1 MQPDRMRVH
10 PALQIGEFWDR
21 IGVWHMR
28 EGRENMEQRLIAL
41 RKEKGLTQA
50 QLAEAINICR
60 QSISDWERGVTRPTQ
75 DNLLLLSEL
84 YGVSV
89 DYLMGKDVS
98 PAAPAVPVPEQ
109 QQTKAPGQ
117 RLWIYRGIIL
127 ILAALLVVMTLLFV
141 QEKKVND
148 QRTRVIPI
156 AELPTDRMVVFEEFD

>member
-1 MQPDRMRVH
+1 
-10 PALQIGEFWDR
+10 
-21 IGVWHMR
+21 
-28 EGRENMEQRLIAL
+28 MEQRLIAL

-60 QSISDWERGVTRPTQ
+60 QSISDWERGVTKPTQ

-89 DYLMGKDVS
+89 DYLLGKDVS
-98 PAAPAVPVPEQ
+98 PAAPAVPVPEPQ
-109 QQTKAPGQ
+109 QQTQAPGQ

-141 QEKKVND
+141 KEKKEND

-156 AELPTDRMVVFEEFD
+156 AELPTDRIVVFEEFD

>member
-1 MQPDRMRVH
+1 
-10 PALQIGEFWDR
+10 
-21 IGVWHMR
+21 
-28 EGRENMEQRLIAL
+28 MEQRLIAL

-60 QSISDWERGVTRPTQ
+60 QSISDWERGVTKPTQ

-89 DYLMGKDVS
+89 DYLLGKDVS
-98 PAAPAVPVPEQ
+98 PSAPAVPVPEQ
-109 QQTKAPGQ
+109 QPQQQTQAPGQ

-141 QEKKVND
+141 KEKKEND

-156 AELPTDRMVVFEEFD
+156 AELPTDRIVVFEEFD

>member
-1 MQPDRMRVH
+1 
-10 PALQIGEFWDR
+10 
-21 IGVWHMR
+21 
-28 EGRENMEQRLIAL
+28 MEQRLIAL

-60 QSISDWERGVTRPTQ
+60 QSISDWERGVTKPTQ

-89 DYLMGKDVS
+89 DYLLGKDVS

-109 QQTKAPGQ
+109 QPQQQTQAPGQ

-148 QRTRVIPI
+148 RGVRKALYQNYQQR
-156 AELPTDRMVVFEEFD
+156 

>member
-1 MQPDRMRVH
+1 
-10 PALQIGEFWDR
+10 
-21 IGVWHMR
+21 
-28 EGRENMEQRLIAL
+28 MEQRLIAL

-60 QSISDWERGVTRPTQ
+60 QSISDWERGVTKPTQ

-89 DYLMGKDVS
+89 DYLLGKDVS

-109 QQTKAPGQ
+109 QPQQQTQAPGQ
-117 RLWIYRGIIL
+117 RLWLYRGIIL

-141 QEKKVND
+141 KERIEND
-148 QRTRVIPI
+148 QSVRKAPMS
-156 AELPTDRMVVFEEFD
+156 ELPTKIITPIGEFD

>member
-1 MQPDRMRVH
+1 
-10 PALQIGEFWDR
+10 
-21 IGVWHMR
+21 MR

-60 QSISDWERGVTRPTQ
+60 QSISDWERGVTKPTQ

-89 DYLMGKDVS
+89 DYLLGKDVC
-98 PAAPAVPVPEQ
+98 PVAPAVPVPEQ
-109 QQTKAPGQ
+109 QPQQQTQAPGQ
-117 RLWIYRGIIL
+117 RLWLYRGIIL

-141 QEKKVND
+141 QEKNNTCPTTETYYAD
-148 QRTRVIPI
+148 D
-156 AELPTDRMVVFEEFD
+156 LPTKIITPIGEFD

>member
-1 MQPDRMRVH
+1 
-10 PALQIGEFWDR
+10 
-21 IGVWHMR
+21 
-28 EGRENMEQRLIAL
+28 MEQRLIAL

-60 QSISDWERGVTRPTQ
+60 QSISDWERGVTKPTQ

-89 DYLMGKDVS
+89 DYLLGKDVS

-109 QQTKAPGQ
+109 QQTQAPGQ

-148 QRTRVIPI
+148 RGVRKAPI
-156 AELPTDRMVVFEEFD
+156 SELPTKIITPIEEFG

>member
-1 MQPDRMRVH
+1 
-10 PALQIGEFWDR
+10 
-21 IGVWHMR
+21 
-28 EGRENMEQRLIAL
+28 MEQRLIAL

-60 QSISDWERGVTRPTQ
+60 QSISDWERGVTKPTQ

-89 DYLMGKDVS
+89 DYLLGKDVS

-109 QQTKAPGQ
+109 QQTQAPGQ
-117 RLWIYRGIIL
+117 HLWIYRAIIL

-141 QEKKVND
+141 KERIEND
-148 QRTRVIPI
+148 QSVRKAPMS
-156 AELPTDRMVVFEEFD
+156 ELPTKIITPIEEFE

>member
-1 MQPDRMRVH
+1 
-10 PALQIGEFWDR
+10 
-21 IGVWHMR
+21 
-28 EGRENMEQRLIAL
+28 MEQRLIAL

-60 QSISDWERGVTRPTQ
+60 QSISDWERGVTKPTQ

-89 DYLMGKDVS
+89 DYLLGKDVS

-109 QQTKAPGQ
+109 QPQQQTQAPGQ

-148 QRTRVIPI
+148 RGVRKAPI
-156 AELPTDRMVVFEEFD
+156 SELPTKIITPIEEFD

>member
-1 MQPDRMRVH
+1 
-10 PALQIGEFWDR
+10 
-21 IGVWHMR
+21 
-28 EGRENMEQRLIAL
+28 MEQRLIAL

-60 QSISDWERGVTRPTQ
+60 QSISDWERGVTKPTQ

-89 DYLMGKDVS
+89 DYLLGKDVS
-98 PAAPAVPVPEQ
+98 PSAPAVPVPEQ
-109 QQTKAPGQ
+109 QPQQQTQAPGQ

-141 QEKKVND
+141 KERNVSYHNGETICAD
-148 QRTRVIPI
+148 NLPADIIVTPI
-156 AELPTDRMVVFEEFD
+156 EEFE

>member
-1 MQPDRMRVH
+1 M
-10 PALQIGEFWDR
+10 A
-21 IGVWHMR
+21 
-28 EGRENMEQRLIAL
+28 EGSENMEQRLIAL

-60 QSISDWERGVTRPTQ
+60 QSISDWERGVTKPTQ

-89 DYLMGKDVS
+89 DYLLGKDVS
-98 PAAPAVPVPEQ
+98 PSAPAVPVPEQ
-109 QQTKAPGQ
+109 QPQQQTQAPGQ
-117 RLWIYRGIIL
+117 RLWLYRGIIL

-148 QRTRVIPI
+148 RGVRKAPI
-156 AELPTDRMVVFEEFD
+156 SELPTKIITPIEEFD

>member
-1 MQPDRMRVH
+1 MQPDRMQVH

-109 QQTKAPGQ
+109 QTQAPGQ
-117 RLWIYRGIIL
+117 RLWIYRAIIL

-141 QEKKVND
+141 KEKNN
-148 QRTRVIPI
+148 TRPTTETYYGD
-156 AELPTDRMVVFEEFD
+156 ELPTDIIVTPIEEFE

>member
-1 MQPDRMRVH
+1 
-10 PALQIGEFWDR
+10 
-21 IGVWHMR
+21 
-28 EGRENMEQRLIAL
+28 MEQRLIAL

-60 QSISDWERGVTRPTQ
+60 QSISDWERGVTKPTQ

-89 DYLMGKDVS
+89 DYLLGKDVS
-98 PAAPAVPVPEQ
+98 PSAPAVPVPEQ
-109 QQTKAPGQ
+109 QPQQQTQAPGQ

-141 QEKKVND
+141 KERIEND
-148 QRTRVIPI
+148 QSVRKAPMS
-156 AELPTDRMVVFEEFD
+156 ELPTKIITPIEEFE

>member
-1 MQPDRMRVH
+1 
-10 PALQIGEFWDR
+10 
-21 IGVWHMR
+21 
-28 EGRENMEQRLIAL
+28 MEQRLIAL

-60 QSISDWERGVTRPTQ
+60 QSISDWERGVTKPTQ

-89 DYLMGKDVS
+89 DYLLGKDVS
-98 PAAPAVPVPEQ
+98 PSAPAVPVPEQ
-109 QQTKAPGQ
+109 QPQQQTQAPGQ

-148 QRTRVIPI
+148 RGVRKAPI
-156 AELPTDRMVVFEEFD
+156 SELPTKIITPIEEFD

>member
-1 MQPDRMRVH
+1 
-10 PALQIGEFWDR
+10 
-21 IGVWHMR
+21 
-28 EGRENMEQRLIAL
+28 MEQRLIAL

-60 QSISDWERGVTRPTQ
+60 QSISDWERGVTKPTQ

-89 DYLMGKDVS
+89 DYLLGKDVS

-109 QQTKAPGQ
+109 QPQQQTQAPGQ

-148 QRTRVIPI
+148 RGVRKAPI
-156 AELPTDRMVVFEEFD
+156 SELPTKIITPIGEFD

>member
-1 MQPDRMRVH
+1 
-10 PALQIGEFWDR
+10 
-21 IGVWHMR
+21 
-28 EGRENMEQRLIAL
+28 MEQRLIAL

-60 QSISDWERGVTRPTQ
+60 QSISDWERGVTKPTQ

-89 DYLMGKDVS
+89 DYLLGKDVS
-98 PAAPAVPVPEQ
+98 PAAPAVPVPEPQ
-109 QQTKAPGQ
+109 QQTQAPGQ

-141 QEKKVND
+141 QEKQVND
-148 QRTRVIPI
+148 RGVRKAPI
-156 AELPTDRMVVFEEFD
+156 SELPTKIITPIEEFD

>member
-1 MQPDRMRVH
+1 
-10 PALQIGEFWDR
+10 
-21 IGVWHMR
+21 
-28 EGRENMEQRLIAL
+28 MEQRLIAL

-60 QSISDWERGVTRPTQ
+60 QSISDWERGVTKPTQ

-89 DYLMGKDVS
+89 DYLLGKDVS
-98 PAAPAVPVPEQ
+98 PAAPAVPVPEPQ
-109 QQTKAPGQ
+109 QQTQAPGQ

-141 QEKKVND
+141 KERIEND
-148 QRTRVIPI
+148 QSVRKAPMS
-156 AELPTDRMVVFEEFD
+156 ELPTKIITPIEEFE

>member
-1 MQPDRMRVH
+1 
-10 PALQIGEFWDR
+10 
-21 IGVWHMR
+21 
-28 EGRENMEQRLIAL
+28 MEQRLIAL

-60 QSISDWERGVTRPTQ
+60 QSISDWERGVTKPTQ

-109 QQTKAPGQ
+109 QPQQQTQAPGQ

-156 AELPTDRMVVFEEFD
+156 AELPTDRIVVFEEFD

>member
-1 MQPDRMRVH
+1 
-10 PALQIGEFWDR
+10 
-21 IGVWHMR
+21 
-28 EGRENMEQRLIAL
+28 MEQRLIAL

-60 QSISDWERGVTRPTQ
+60 QSISDWERGVTKPTQ

-89 DYLMGKDVS
+89 DYLLGKDVS

-109 QQTKAPGQ
+109 QPQQQTQAPGQ
-117 RLWIYRGIIL
+117 RLWLYRGIIL

-141 QEKKVND
+141 KERIEND
-148 QRTRVIPI
+148 QSVRKAPMS
-156 AELPTDRMVVFEEFD
+156 ELPTKIITPIEEFE

>member
-1 MQPDRMRVH
+1 
-10 PALQIGEFWDR
+10 
-21 IGVWHMR
+21 
-28 EGRENMEQRLIAL
+28 MEQRLIAL

-60 QSISDWERGVTRPTQ
+60 QSISDWERGVTKPTQ

-89 DYLMGKDVS
+89 DYLLGKDVS
-98 PAAPAVPVPEQ
+98 PVAPAVPVPEQ
-109 QQTKAPGQ
+109 QPQQQTQAPGQ
-117 RLWIYRGIIL
+117 RLWLYRGIIL

-148 QRTRVIPI
+148 RGVRKAPI
-156 AELPTDRMVVFEEFD
+156 SELPTKIITPIEEFD

>member
-1 MQPDRMRVH
+1 
-10 PALQIGEFWDR
+10 
-21 IGVWHMR
+21 
-28 EGRENMEQRLIAL
+28 MEQRLIAL

-60 QSISDWERGVTRPTQ
+60 QSISDWERGVTKPTQ

-89 DYLMGKDVS
+89 DYLLGKDVS
-98 PAAPAVPVPEQ
+98 PVAPAVSVPEQ
-109 QQTKAPGQ
+109 QPQQQTQAPGQ

-141 QEKKVND
+141 KERIEND
-148 QRTRVIPI
+148 QSVRKAPMS
-156 AELPTDRMVVFEEFD
+156 ELPTKIITPIEEFD

>member
-1 MQPDRMRVH
+1 
-10 PALQIGEFWDR
+10 
-21 IGVWHMR
+21 
-28 EGRENMEQRLIAL
+28 MEQRLIAL

-60 QSISDWERGVTRPTQ
+60 QSISDWERGVTKPTQ

-89 DYLMGKDVS
+89 DYLLGKDVS
-98 PAAPAVPVPEQ
+98 PVAPAVPVPEQ
-109 QQTKAPGQ
+109 QPQQQTQAPGQ

-141 QEKKVND
+141 KERIEND
-148 QRTRVIPI
+148 QSVRKAPMS
-156 AELPTDRMVVFEEFD
+156 ELPTKIITPIEEFE

>member
-1 MQPDRMRVH
+1 
-10 PALQIGEFWDR
+10 
-21 IGVWHMR
+21 
-28 EGRENMEQRLIAL
+28 MEQRLIAL

-60 QSISDWERGVTRPTQ
+60 QSISDWERGVTKPTQ

-89 DYLMGKDVS
+89 DYLLGKDVS

-109 QQTKAPGQ
+109 QPQQQTQAPGQ

-141 QEKKVND
+141 KERIEND
-148 QRTRVIPI
+148 QSVRKAPMS
-156 AELPTDRMVVFEEFD
+156 ELPTKIITPIEEFD

>member
-1 MQPDRMRVH
+1 
-10 PALQIGEFWDR
+10 
-21 IGVWHMR
+21 
-28 EGRENMEQRLIAL
+28 MEQRLIAL

-60 QSISDWERGVTRPTQ
+60 QSISDWERGVTKPTQ

-89 DYLMGKDVS
+89 DYLLGKDVS
-98 PAAPAVPVPEQ
+98 PAAPAVPVPEPL
-109 QQTKAPGQ
+109 QQTQAPGQ

-148 QRTRVIPI
+148 RGVRKAPI
-156 AELPTDRMVVFEEFD
+156 SELPTKIITPIEEFD

>member
-1 MQPDRMRVH
+1 
-10 PALQIGEFWDR
+10 
-21 IGVWHMR
+21 
-28 EGRENMEQRLIAL
+28 MEQRLIAL

-60 QSISDWERGVTRPTQ
+60 QSISDWERGVSKPTQ

-89 DYLMGKDVS
+89 DYLLGKDVS

-109 QQTKAPGQ
+109 QPQQQTQAPGQ

-148 QRTRVIPI
+148 RGVRKAPI
-156 AELPTDRMVVFEEFD
+156 SELPTKIITPIEEFD

>member
-1 MQPDRMRVH
+1 
-10 PALQIGEFWDR
+10 
-21 IGVWHMR
+21 
-28 EGRENMEQRLIAL
+28 MEQRLIAL

-50 QLAEAINICR
+50 HLAEAINICR
-60 QSISDWERGVTRPTQ
+60 QSISDWERGVTKPTQ

-89 DYLMGKDVS
+89 DYLLGKDVS
-98 PAAPAVPVPEQ
+98 PVAPAVPVPEPQ
-109 QQTKAPGQ
+109 QQTQAPGQ

-148 QRTRVIPI
+148 RGVRKAPI
-156 AELPTDRMVVFEEFD
+156 SELPTKIITPIEEFD

>member
-1 MQPDRMRVH
+1 MQPDRMQVH

-28 EGRENMEQRLIAL
+28 EGREYMEQRLIAL

-109 QQTKAPGQ
+109 QQTQAPGQ
-117 RLWIYRGIIL
+117 HLWIYRAIIL

>member
-1 MQPDRMRVH
+1 
-10 PALQIGEFWDR
+10 
-21 IGVWHMR
+21 
-28 EGRENMEQRLIAL
+28 MEQRLIAL

-60 QSISDWERGVTRPTQ
+60 QSISDWERGVTKPTQ

-89 DYLMGKDVS
+89 DYLLGKDVS

-109 QQTKAPGQ
+109 QPQQQTQAPGQ
-117 RLWIYRGIIL
+117 RLWIYRGVIL

-141 QEKKVND
+141 QERIESD
-148 QRTRVIPI
+148 QSVRKAPMS
-156 AELPTDRMVVFEEFD
+156 ELPTKIITPIEEFD

>member
-1 MQPDRMRVH
+1 
-10 PALQIGEFWDR
+10 
-21 IGVWHMR
+21 
-28 EGRENMEQRLIAL
+28 MEQRLIAL

-60 QSISDWERGVTRPTQ
+60 QSISDWERGVTKPTQ

-89 DYLMGKDVS
+89 DYLLGKDVS

-109 QQTKAPGQ
+109 QPQQQTQAPGQ

-141 QEKKVND
+141 KEKKEND

-156 AELPTDRMVVFEEFD
+156 AELPTDRIVVFEEFD

>member
-1 MQPDRMRVH
+1 
-10 PALQIGEFWDR
+10 
-21 IGVWHMR
+21 MR

-60 QSISDWERGVTRPTQ
+60 QSISDWERGVSKPTQ

-89 DYLMGKDVS
+89 DYLLGKDVS

-109 QQTKAPGQ
+109 QQTQAPGQ
-117 RLWIYRGIIL
+117 HLWIYRAIIL

-141 QEKKVND
+141 QEKNNTCPTTETYYAD
-148 QRTRVIPI
+148 D
-156 AELPTDRMVVFEEFD
+156 LPTKIITPIGEFD

>member
-1 MQPDRMRVH
+1 
-10 PALQIGEFWDR
+10 
-21 IGVWHMR
+21 
-28 EGRENMEQRLIAL
+28 MEQRLIAL

-60 QSISDWERGVTRPTQ
+60 QSISDWERGVTKPTQ

-89 DYLMGKDVS
+89 DYLLGKDVS
-98 PAAPAVPVPEQ
+98 PSAPAVPVPEQ
-109 QQTKAPGQ
+109 QPQQQTQAPGQ

-156 AELPTDRMVVFEEFD
+156 AELPTDRIVVFEEFD